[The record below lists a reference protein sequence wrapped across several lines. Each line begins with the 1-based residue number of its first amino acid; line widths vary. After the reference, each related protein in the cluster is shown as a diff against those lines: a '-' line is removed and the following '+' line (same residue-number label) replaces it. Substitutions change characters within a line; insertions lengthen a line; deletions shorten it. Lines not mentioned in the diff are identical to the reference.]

1 MKAWLIP
8 ISLGLCAGT
17 ARADQCAWIDADVAA
32 KARAIVER
40 APKVIDFCE
49 PCGDQAPGEPHA
61 VRSTEVTAADGD
73 FKELRVN
80 GTAVDLAYVFVQT
93 DATHYRNL
101 AALAGCPATGVS
113 PSLEVAAE
121 TKHGVLITAD
131 EDDVPSPITLPAIA
145 AAPPPPAPAP
155 AVAPPASPAVYVY
168 ATTTHEIAWSVLA
181 LAAAG
186 GLVTG
191 SALTLLLVASRRRR
205 AMRPRAADLRSHAA
219 DPRAGR
225 LAGS

>member
-49 PCGDQAPGEPHA
+49 PCGEQAPGEPHA
-61 VRSTEVTAADGD
+61 VRSADVTAADGD

-80 GTAVDLAYVFVQT
+80 GTAIDLAYVFVQT
-93 DATHYRNL
+93 DAMHYRNL

-121 TKHGVLITAD
+121 TRHGVLITAD
-131 EDDVPSPITLPAIA
+131 DDAVPSPITLPAVA
-145 AAPPPPAPAP
+145 PPPPPAPAG
-155 AVAPPASPAVYVY
+155 APPAPPAVYVY

-191 SALTLLLVASRRRR
+191 SALTLLLVAARRRR
-205 AMRPRAADLRSHAA
+205 AMRPRAADLHA
-219 DPRAGR
+219 RAPEMR
-225 LAGS
+225 A

>member
-32 KARAIVER
+32 KARTIVER

-61 VRSTEVTAADGD
+61 VHSADVTAADGD

-131 EDDVPSPITLPAIA
+131 DDAVPSPITLPAIA
-145 AAPPPPAPAP
+145 APPPPPPAP
-155 AVAPPASPAVYVY
+155 AVAPPARPAVYVY

-191 SALTLLLVASRRRR
+191 SALTLLLVAARRRR
-205 AMRPRAADLRSHAA
+205 AMRPRAAELRSQTAA
-219 DPRAGR
+219 PRT
-225 LAGS
+225 

>member
-32 KARAIVER
+32 KARTIVER

-61 VRSTEVTAADGD
+61 VHSADVTAADGD

-131 EDDVPSPITLPAIA
+131 DDAVPSPITLPAIA
-145 AAPPPPAPAP
+145 APPPPPPAP
-155 AVAPPASPAVYVY
+155 AVAPPAPPAVYVY

-205 AMRPRAADLRSHAA
+205 TMRPRAAELRSQAA
-219 DPRAGR
+219 APRT
-225 LAGS
+225 